1 MTHSKLQTKRLEA
14 QMSQSQLAAAAGI
27 NGRML
32 QYYEQ
37 GAKDLSGAKLAT
49 LLKLCLALN
58 CTLADILP
66 DGETTELLTR
76 YGFITPPLFY
86 ILRRVSHELQGLSST
101 AMGGPPGH

>member
-27 NGRML
+27 NSRML

-76 YGFITPPLFY
+76 YGQYSLFWRGVHHPAAFLYSEEGIT
-86 ILRRVSHELQGLSST
+86 
-101 AMGGPPGH
+101 

>member
-14 QMSQSQLAAAAGI
+14 QMSQSQLATAAGI

-66 DGETTELLTR
+66 DGETTELLPR
-76 YGFITPPLFY
+76 YGHKSLFGRGVHPPAAFLYSEEGIT
-86 ILRRVSHELQGLSST
+86 
-101 AMGGPPGH
+101 

>member
-14 QMSQSQLAAAAGI
+14 QMSQSPLAAASWHQGPV
-27 NGRML
+27 L

-76 YGFITPPLFY
+76 YG
-86 ILRRVSHELQGLSST
+86 Q
-101 AMGGPPGH
+101 